1 MARVHTAPTLIDEL
15 ETAGIAYQL
24 IPHERTA
31 TALDE
36 AKALHVEP
44 ATVAKTVVLSTPKG
58 IVRAVLPA
66 SGRLDVGK
74 VRATLDVDRADLLTE
89 SALAGA
95 YPEFE
100 LGAVPPLGGP
110 HGDQVLVDIGVCEQE
125 FVLFEAGTHDTSIRI
140 ASADLAGHESVL
152 IADICAD

>member
-1 MARVHTAPTLIDEL
+1 MARAHTATALIKEL
-15 ETAGIAYQL
+15 ETTGIPYES

-31 TALDE
+31 TALAE
-36 AKALHVEP
+36 ARALHVEP

-74 VRATLDVDRADLLTE
+74 VRAALDVPRVDLLTE
-89 SALAGA
+89 AALADA

-100 LGAVPPLGGP
+100 LGAVPPVGG
-110 HGDQVLVDIGVCEQE
+110 HHDRVLVDIGVCEQE
-125 FVLFEAGTHDTSIRI
+125 YVLFEAGTHDTSVRI
-140 ASADLAGHESVL
+140 ASADLVGHESVL
-152 IADICAD
+152 IADICSS